1 MMVVWW
7 CSQYRCVHFN
17 FKIRKGRRYWKG
29 SQEDATKRF
38 VAAVSRLICRAVSSW
53 QGTYGSVLLLP
64 APFLSSIQYYLKIGI
79 WERERKRLCYSI
91 HQFGQWTRSLQSGN
105 CNGVEQCC
113 CTSWRWR
120 QTEWVHQQNE
130 WPPTKEGSKME
141 TCSECSMFPRPN
153 LTFVKTSF

>member
-1 MMVVWW
+1 MLLMMVVWW

-29 SQEDATKRF
+29 SQKDATKRF
-38 VAAVSRLICRAVSSW
+38 VAAVSRLICRTVR
-53 QGTYGSVLLLP
+53 QGTYGSVFLLSML
-64 APFLSSIQYYLKIGI
+64 FLFFSFIQYYLKIGI
-79 WERERKRLCYSI
+79 CERFCYSI

-105 CNGVEQCC
+105 CNGVEQRC
-113 CTSWRWR
+113 CTSWRWS

-130 WPPTKEGSKME
+130 WPPTKESSKME

-153 LTFVKTSF
+153 LTYLKG